1 MGLTL
6 LPHVIVDRSKSTTVP
21 WNKNKDKEIAVHR
34 KLPRQGAA
42 SFLLG
47 VDHVPRGVE
56 VFPGDFSIGCSSHPW
71 PIHFWAPCAA
81 KSTWEFSRTLGQR
94 GMMLNSGLL
103 AGYQLVPVIP
113 NDDMEYHIA
122 LRSASGSLE
131 VRYTFRADPGGN
143 SFSAFALAT
152 LLNVGSGEDALG
164 PFPPQAVKAE
174 FNADRGVSGP
184 FTPRST
190 FSNDHDSGIMV
201 AIWAEGR
208 GMAYAFYLFNENQRE
223 LALAE

>member
-1 MGLTL
+1 MSHGASRSFLVTSVSAAVLTL
-6 LPHVIVDRSKSTTVP
+6 GLFTSGLHAQLSLP
-21 WNKNKDKEIAVHR
+21 A
-34 KLPRQGAA
+34 
-42 SFLLG
+42 
-47 VDHVPRGVE
+47 
-56 VFPGDFSIGCSSHPW
+56 
-71 PIHFWAPCAA
+71 
-81 KSTWEFSRTLGQR
+81 EFSRTLGQR

-223 LALAE
+223 LALAEWRSVFYALRFRP